1 MGEKA
6 MKARTIIAAILLTIL
21 GATGVSAQ
29 TAQPAA
35 CAQQPAP
42 PPAPP
47 FGSPITIEQAQKAA
61 EAAMA
66 KAQEIGVPNAV
77 AVVEPTGDL
86 VYFAKINGAPYS
98 AIQLAQQK
106 AVAAARYRRPTKAF
120 YDGLEA
126 GHQFFLTF
134 PGVAGAPGGV
144 PIVIDGKLVGAIGV
158 SGGNGD
164 QDAQVSGAGA
174 AAAK

>member
-1 MGEKA
+1 MGEDA
-6 MKARTIIAAILLTIL
+6 MKASTIVVAVLLTIL
-21 GATGVSAQ
+21 GAVAAA
-29 TAQPAA
+29 AQPSPSAG
-35 CAQQPAP
+35 AQQPAP

-47 FGSPITIEQAQKAA
+47 FGWPITVEQAQKVA

-66 KAQEIGVPNAV
+66 KAKEIGVPNAV

-86 VYFAKINGAPYS
+86 VYFAKMDGAPYS

-106 AVAAARYRRPTKAF
+106 AAAAARYRRPTKAF

-126 GHQFFLTF
+126 GPLFFLTF

-158 SGGNGD
+158 SGGNGE

>member
-1 MGEKA
+1 MGEDA
-6 MKARTIIAAILLTIL
+6 MKASTIVVAVLLTIL
-21 GATGVSAQ
+21 GAVAAAAQ
-29 TAQPAA
+29 TSPSAG
-35 CAQQPAP
+35 AQQPAP

-47 FGSPITIEQAQKAA
+47 FGWPITVEQAQKAA

-66 KAQEIGVPNAV
+66 KAKEIGVPNAV

-86 VYFAKINGAPYS
+86 VYFAKMDGAPYS

-106 AVAAARYRRPTKAF
+106 AAAAARYRRPTKAF

-158 SGGNGD
+158 SGGNGE

>member
-1 MGEKA
+1 MKVKRNA
-6 MKARTIIAAILLTIL
+6 MIGTILLAIA
-21 GATGVSAQ
+21 GAT
-29 TAQPAA
+29 PAA
-35 CAQQPAP
+35 AQSSPPAAAQQPAP

-47 FGSPITIEQAQKAA
+47 FGRPITVEQAKKAA

-66 KAQEIGVPNAV
+66 KAKEIGVPNAI

-86 VYFAKINGAPYS
+86 VYFAKMDGAPYS

-106 AVAAARYRRPTKAF
+106 AAAAARYRRPTKAF
-120 YDGLEA
+120 YDGIEG
-126 GHQFFLTF
+126 GHLLFLTF
-134 PGVAGAPGGV
+134 PGVAGTPGGV
-144 PIVIDGKLVGAIGV
+144 PIVIEGKLVGAIGV

-164 QDAQVSGAGA
+164 QDVAVSGAGA

>member
-1 MGEKA
+1 MGEDA
-6 MKARTIIAAILLTIL
+6 MKASTIVVAVLLTIL
-21 GATGVSAQ
+21 GAVAAAAQ
-29 TAQPAA
+29 TSPSAG
-35 CAQQPAP
+35 AQQPAP

-47 FGSPITIEQAQKAA
+47 FGWPITVEQAQKVA

-66 KAQEIGVPNAV
+66 KAKGIGVPNAV

-86 VYFAKINGAPYS
+86 VYFAKMDGAPYS

-106 AVAAARYRRPTKAF
+106 AAAAARYRRPTKAF

-158 SGGNGD
+158 SGGNGE

>member
-1 MGEKA
+1 MQPK
-6 MKARTIIAAILLTIL
+6 TSSLIAAILLTL
-21 GATGVSAQ
+21 SCASTAFAQ
-29 TAQPAA
+29 TSPPAGS
-35 CAQQPAP
+35 QQPAP

-47 FGSPITIEQAQKAA
+47 FGWPITVEQAQKAA

-66 KAQEIGVPNAV
+66 KAREIGVPNAV

-86 VYFAKINGAPYS
+86 VYFAKMNGAPYS

-158 SGGNGD
+158 SGGNGE

>member
-1 MGEKA
+1 MGENA
-6 MKARTIIAAILLTIL
+6 MKASTIVVAVLLTIL
-21 GATGVSAQ
+21 GAAAASAQ
-29 TAQPAA
+29 TSPSAG
-35 CAQQPAP
+35 AQQPAP

-47 FGSPITIEQAQKAA
+47 FGPPITVEQAQKAA

-66 KAQEIGVPNAV
+66 KAKEIGVPNAV

-86 VYFAKINGAPYS
+86 VYFAKMDGA
-98 AIQLAQQK
+98 
-106 AVAAARYRRPTKAF
+106 AAARYRRPTKAF

-126 GHQFFLTF
+126 GHLFFLTF

-158 SGGNGD
+158 SGGNGE

>member
-6 MKARTIIAAILLTIL
+6 MKTSTIIAAVLLTISGVA
-21 GATGVSAQ
+21 GAAAQ
-29 TAQPAA
+29 TSPPAT
-35 CAQQPAP
+35 AQQPAP

-47 FGSPITIEQAQKAA
+47 FGLPITVEQAQKAA

-66 KAQEIGVPNAV
+66 KAKEIGVPNAV

-86 VYFAKINGAPYS
+86 VYFAKMNGAPYS

-106 AVAAARYRRPTKAF
+106 AAASARYRRPTKAF

-144 PIVIDGKLVGAIGV
+144 LIVVDGKLIGAIGV

-164 QDAQVSGAGA
+164 QDAQVAGAGA
-174 AAAK
+174 AAVK